1 MKKTLV
7 KMLTVLIF
15 LFPPLLHAEGTLE
28 IDMDEFLTAKKALV
42 KETLQLTEK
51 ESAVFWPL
59 YDAYVKAQIKIFNRH
74 TALIREHKKKS
85 ENLSDKEAEVLIN
98 KYLELQADDLKL
110 KQAHV
115 KKFSKKLPYRRVYQ
129 FFDLEDR
136 IDIGYLAAIAEDLPI
151 VEEIS
156 K

>member
-1 MKKTLV
+1 MKTLV
-7 KMLTVLIF
+7 KMLTVLIV
-15 LFPPLLHAEGTLE
+15 LFPPLLHAEDSLD
-28 IDMDEFLTAKKALV
+28 IDMNKFSTAKKALV

-51 ESAVFWPL
+51 ESTVFWPL
-59 YDAYVKAQIKIFNRH
+59 YDAYVEAQINIFSRH
-74 TALIREHKKKS
+74 IALIREHKQKS

-98 KYLELQADDLKL
+98 KYLELQADDVKL
-110 KQAHV
+110 KQAYV

-136 IDIGYLAAIAEDLPI
+136 IEAGFFAVIAEELPLI
-151 VEEIS
+151 KEIP

>member
-1 MKKTLV
+1 MKTLV

-15 LFPPLLHAEGTLE
+15 LFPPLLHAEVSLD
-28 IDMDEFLTAKKALV
+28 IDMNKFSTAKKALV

-51 ESAVFWPL
+51 ESTVFWPL
-59 YDAYVKAQIKIFNRH
+59 YEEYQEAKLIIFNRH
-74 TALIREHKKKS
+74 VALIREHMQVRG
-85 ENLSDKEAEVLIN
+85 NLSDKKAEALIN
-98 KYLELQADDLKL
+98 EYLRLQADDLKL
-110 KQAHV
+110 KQSFV
-115 KKFSKKLPYRRVYQ
+115 KKFSKNLPYRRVYQ

-136 IDIGYLAAIAEDLPI
+136 IEIGFFAAIAEDLPI

>member
-1 MKKTLV
+1 MKTSV

-15 LFPPLLHAEGTLE
+15 LFPPLLHAEDSLD
-28 IDMDEFLTAKKALV
+28 IDMNKFSTAKKALV

-51 ESAVFWPL
+51 ESTVFWPL
-59 YDAYVKAQIKIFNRH
+59 YDAYVEDQIKIFNRH
-74 TALIREHKKKS
+74 IALIREHKQKS
-85 ENLSDKEAEVLIN
+85 ENLSDKEAKVLIK
-98 KYLELQADDLKL
+98 KYLDLQADDLKL

-136 IDIGYLAAIAEDLPI
+136 IEASFLAVIAEDLPLI
-151 VEEIS
+151 KEIP

>member
-1 MKKTLV
+1 MKTLV
-7 KMLTVLIF
+7 KMLTVLIV
-15 LFPPLLHAEGTLE
+15 LFPPLLHAEDSLD
-28 IDMDEFLTAKKALV
+28 IDMNKFSTAKKALV

-51 ESAVFWPL
+51 ESTVFWPL
-59 YDAYVKAQIKIFNRH
+59 YDAYVEAQINIFNRH
-74 TALIREHKKKS
+74 IALIREHKQKS

-110 KQAHV
+110 KQDYV

-136 IDIGYLAAIAEDLPI
+136 IEAGFFAVVAEDLPLI
-151 VEEIS
+151 KEIP

>member
-1 MKKTLV
+1 M
-7 KMLTVLIF
+7 
-15 LFPPLLHAEGTLE
+15 
-28 IDMDEFLTAKKALV
+28 
-42 KETLQLTEK
+42 
-51 ESAVFWPL
+51 
-59 YDAYVKAQIKIFNRH
+59 
-74 TALIREHKKKS
+74 
-85 ENLSDKEAEVLIN
+85 LIN

-110 KQAHV
+110 KQAYV

-136 IDIGYLAAIAEDLPI
+136 IEIGYFAAIAEDLPI

>member
-1 MKKTLV
+1 MKTLV

-15 LFPPLLHAEGTLE
+15 LFPPLLHAEDSLD
-28 IDMDEFLTAKKALV
+28 IDMNKFSTAKKALV

-51 ESAVFWPL
+51 ESTVFWPL
-59 YDAYVKAQIKIFNRH
+59 YDAYVEDQIKIFNRH
-74 TALIREHKKKS
+74 IALIREHKQKS
-85 ENLSDKEAEVLIN
+85 ENLSDKEAEVLIK
-98 KYLELQADDLKL
+98 KYLDLQADDLKL

-115 KKFSKKLPYRRVYQ
+115 KKFSKNLPYRRVYQ

-136 IDIGYLAAIAEDLPI
+136 IEIAFFAAISEDLPI

>member
-1 MKKTLV
+1 M
-7 KMLTVLIF
+7 
-15 LFPPLLHAEGTLE
+15 
-28 IDMDEFLTAKKALV
+28 
-42 KETLQLTEK
+42 
-51 ESAVFWPL
+51 
-59 YDAYVKAQIKIFNRH
+59 
-74 TALIREHKKKS
+74 IREHKQKS

-110 KQAHV
+110 KQAYV

-136 IDIGYLAAIAEDLPI
+136 IEAGFFAVVAEELPLI
-151 VEEIS
+151 KEIP

>member
-1 MKKTLV
+1 
-7 KMLTVLIF
+7 MLTVLIF

-28 IDMDEFLTAKKALV
+28 IDMDNFLTAKKALV

-51 ESAVFWPL
+51 ESTVFWAL

-110 KQAHV
+110 KQAYV

-136 IDIGYLAAIAEDLPI
+136 IEAGFFAVVAEELPLI
-151 VEEIS
+151 EE
-156 K
+156 

>member
-1 MKKTLV
+1 MKTLV

-15 LFPPLLHAEGTLE
+15 LFPQLLHAEVSLD
-28 IDMDEFLTAKKALV
+28 IDMNKFSTAKKALV

-59 YDAYVKAQIKIFNRH
+59 YDAYVEAQIKIFNKH
-74 TALIREHKKKS
+74 IALIKEHKQKS

-98 KYLELQADDLKL
+98 KYLDLQADDLKL
-110 KQAHV
+110 KQAYV

-136 IDIGYLAAIAEDLPI
+136 IEAGFFAVIAEELPLI
-151 VEEIS
+151 KEIP

>member
-1 MKKTLV
+1 MKTLV

-15 LFPPLLHAEGTLE
+15 LFPPLLHAQVSFD

-74 TALIREHKKKS
+74 TALIREHKQKS

-98 KYLELQADDLKL
+98 KYLELQADELKL
-110 KQAHV
+110 KQAYV

-136 IDIGYLAAIAEDLPI
+136 IEAGFFAVVAEELPLI
-151 VEEIS
+151 KEIPM
-156 K
+156 